1 MHVRRATGP
10 FFKLLAKSE
19 RLLWVGKEAGCSSK
33 RCSRFRR
40 LWGSSARHFSTPLP
54 FRPILKRVPSSPR
67 EIRVLPLFSACPSL
81 PLSRPISR
89 TLMWISCLSRVLPF
103 LILFRGKGVQV
114 ACIKFERCFVPEK
127 RDTMQLRLNEGTMV
141 NYFEEGLVSRVC
153 LDREEFL
160 TV

>member
-1 MHVRRATGP
+1 MGWKGSRVFEQTLLEVQASLRLECST
-10 FFKLLAKSE
+10 FFY
-19 RLLWVGKEAGCSSK
+19 
-33 RCSRFRR
+33 
-40 LWGSSARHFSTPLP
+40 
-54 FRPILKRVPSSPR
+54 PSSIPSYPETR
-67 EIRVLPLFSACPSL
+67 PFLSSRDTRVLPLFSACPSL

-114 ACIKFERCFVPEK
+114 ACIKFERCFVLVPEK

-160 TV
+160 TVQILGRFLIF